1 MTAAIDMT
9 FAVLAQ
15 AEALFALLPLCA
27 CVLLP
32 ILILVLVLVG
42 MYNSLVRGRNHVRE
56 SWSGIDTELKRRYD
70 LIPNLVETVK
80 GYAKHEREVLEQVVQ
95 ARTQAVASTGSPGQ
109 QAQDENFL
117 VGALRQLFAL
127 AEGYPDLK
135 ASDNFLELQRELT
148 ETENRIQ
155 AVRRFYNANVRD
167 YNNRCE
173 MFPTNMMA
181 SMFGFQKSEFFE
193 VESAMQRTTP
203 HVRFGGAAP
212 SAGEGGA

>member
-1 MTAAIDMT
+1 MMTGMDAP

-15 AEALFALLPLCA
+15 EALFALLPLCA
-27 CVLLP
+27 CVFLPVLLVV
-32 ILILVLVLVG
+32 LILVG

-80 GYAKHEREVLEQVVQ
+80 GYARHEREVLERVIQ
-95 ARTQAVASTGSPGQ
+95 ARTQAVASTGSPAQ

-135 ASDNFLELQRELT
+135 ASENFLELQRELA

-155 AVRRFYNANVRD
+155 ASRRFYNANVRD
-167 YNNRCE
+167 LNTRIQV
-173 MFPTNMMA
+173 FPSSLIA
-181 SMFGFQKSEFFE
+181 SIFGFQREQFFE
-193 VESAMQRTTP
+193 IEDAAMRRAPQVELR
-203 HVRFGGAAP
+203 AP
-212 SAGEGGA
+212 RE